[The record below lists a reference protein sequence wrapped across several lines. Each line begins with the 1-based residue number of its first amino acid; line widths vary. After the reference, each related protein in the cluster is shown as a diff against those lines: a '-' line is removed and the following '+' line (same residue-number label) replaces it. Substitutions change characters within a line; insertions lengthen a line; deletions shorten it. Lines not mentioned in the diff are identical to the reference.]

1 MFHHYHQL
9 LIWASTH
16 NAENYIMAATANTST
31 TKSSYK
37 TIQFTQRFEK
47 LVEKRGHRNYQ
58 DSRAVSADEAR
69 FLARKLRHAI
79 GQIADDDVL
88 LKVLAHN
95 PEVIRMVER
104 EDGSEPGFLA
114 YLPLNEA
121 GVDALRD
128 GHFDRRNPHLD
139 HLTQIGEPVSVLY
152 IWCVYSPGNFI
163 PVISAIAA
171 HFEIIAPS
179 GVPLF
184 TSAATPAAARL
195 FSSLGFSRARDHYP
209 HADDDILVVFRAE
222 PEIVNAAAPALRT
235 TTRVTRTIEDVM
247 KVFSI
252 RAATYMNEQ
261 ACPYDEEFDG
271 NDFCAAHILGE
282 IDGEPAGCIR
292 IRFFGDFVKIERLA
306 VRPEFRSST
315 LAFRLVR
322 AAFDYVRTKGFR
334 KAYGHARHDLVNFW
348 ARFGFKP
355 IDGRPTFSFS
365 DVDYVEM
372 EADVSASKD
381 VIGIGRSPF
390 ELIRPEGQWDV
401 PGPLDRSA
409 LRGSKTENLRR
420 RAIST

>member
-1 MFHHYHQL
+1 
-9 LIWASTH
+9 
-16 NAENYIMAATANTST
+16 MAANANTNA

-47 LVEKRGHRNYQ
+47 LVEVRGHRNYQ
-58 DSRAVSADEAR
+58 DSRAVSGEEAR

-79 GQIADDDVL
+79 GQVADDEVL

-104 EDGSEPGFLA
+104 EEGKEPGFLA
-114 YLPLNEA
+114 YLPLNNLGLA
-121 GVDALRD
+121 ALHEGR
-128 GHFDRRNPHLD
+128 FQRRNPN
-139 HLTQIGEPVSVLY
+139 LTQLTRPGEAISALY

-163 PVISAIAA
+163 PIIAAIAA
-171 HFEIIAPS
+171 HFETIAPS

-195 FSSLGFSRARDHYP
+195 FSSLGFAQARHHYP
-209 HADDDILVVFRAE
+209 HADEDVLVVFRADSE
-222 PEIVNAAAPALRT
+222 SVSPPAPRT

-252 RAATYMNEQ
+252 RAATYMHEQ
-261 ACPYDEEFDG
+261 ACPYEEEFDG

-292 IRFFGDFVKIERLA
+292 IRFFADFVKIERLA
-306 VRPEFRSST
+306 VRSEFRSST

-322 AAFDYVRTKGFR
+322 ATFDYVRAKGFK

-348 ARFGFKP
+348 ARFGFRP
-355 IDGRPTFSFS
+355 IADRPIFTFS

-372 EADVSASKD
+372 EADVSASND
-381 VIGIGRSPF
+381 IIGIGRSPF

-409 LRGSKTENLRR
+409 LRGSKGKSLRR
-420 RAIST
+420 RAAAI